1 MLFDPI
7 IANPVPVLL
16 KKWEIVNN
24 PSEDEKWDSQI
35 VTVKSVTMSQIDTK
49 KPRCRGLFFNVIE
62 LSITMVMSFD
72 SYGSITLLKSD
83 AFSMS
88 TMYMTGGKASVPEP
102 PPGTTA

>member
-16 KKWEIVNN
+16 KQWKIGKN

-35 VTVKSVTMSQIDTK
+35 VTVKSITLSQIDTK
-49 KPRCRGLFFNVIE
+49 KPRCRGLFVNVIE

-83 AFSMS
+83 AFSTS
-88 TMYMTGGKASVPEP
+88 TMYMTGGKAS
-102 PPGTTA
+102 